1 LSALSDVRLDY
12 QCAPA
17 FTPRPL
23 RNRTS
28 LLTGSQVIDGN
39 VSTFLREDFSDAFAN
54 SLAGSGNERYFVAE
68 LHVHPC

>member
-1 LSALSDVRLDY
+1 
-12 QCAPA
+12 
-17 FTPRPL
+17 
-23 RNRTS
+23 
-28 LLTGSQVIDGN
+28 VIDGN